1 MGAHK
6 AAGKGQPSRD
16 AKYVVGIDLGTTH
29 CAMAYSPISHVDVR
43 LFEIP
48 QLLAPGEVASQ
59 RLLPSFTYLPAVGE
73 LAQGER
79 TLPWGENEPVVGEW
93 ARRHGARVPNRCVAS
108 AKSWIC
114 HGGVNRR
121 APILPWSAP
130 DQDDKISPFDA
141 QVEYLAH
148 LRNAWNAK
156 QNVDLLE
163 HQEVVIT
170 VPASFDEAAREL
182 VQDAARK
189 AGLVKIRLLEE
200 PQAAFYDFLG
210 AHETELSERLGDA
223 RLILVVDVGG
233 GTTDLTLLKVL
244 PELDAQGE
252 PIIERI
258 AVGGHLM
265 LGGDNMDAALGHHI
279 QQAAGLEGKLDPTE
293 WSQLVAS
300 ARQAKERLLA
310 HEGPAEVPVSI
321 QRRGK
326 KLLGGTK
333 TVPVS
338 RETAEKLLIDG
349 FVPKTTAAERAEA
362 SGRAGLTTLGL
373 PYTSDPAI
381 PRHISTFL
389 HRHKRAAEEA
399 GAQIIADL
407 PKPDLVLVNGGVFHA
422 PTLCERLLEV
432 LSSWFGSTVRM
443 LPHTSLDTAVACGA
457 ARFGLAKL
465 GVGRVIGGGAA
476 RAYYVGVADDN
487 EQMRALCV
495 APKGMEEGTET
506 EIADR
511 TFQLVVNQPVR
522 FPLYAYSG
530 DRNDKVGTLLE
541 AADGEWT
548 ADDLNA
554 SLADGLDPLPPL
566 ESVIRQRGDLWVNPE
581 TGTVPV
587 RLRAHLLPSGTL
599 ELSLVTVE
607 LPPRRFRLQ
616 LNLIPAAGENDVDEG
631 AKAPDASEAAD
642 SEHNRSVMP
651 MGELPKNFGDAKRA
665 LEKPFGNGRWATSPE
680 AAKSLRAELEEAF
693 GPRGQWSP
701 TLCRALFDVLMEYE
715 DRRGRTEVH
724 ELNWLRLLSHCARP
738 GFGVEGDAQRIQA
751 LWALKKRGLKNPTD
765 KSVWSE
771 WWILWRRVAPGL
783 GQQAQRAL
791 FVDVKPWLSGEKP
804 PKDVPRA
811 FGVPEMLR
819 MTAALEKCSA
829 KQKVEAAAWCKAH
842 FKKLGSYW
850 ALGRLGGRAPLHGD
864 AKDVVPPK
872 IVAEW
877 LEELLALD
885 WKSADGASFAAW
897 WMCRVTGDAKRDLSE
912 KLRKTVK
919 ERLRGVDAPTP
930 WLEQLSSVAQVSEG
944 DSRRAYGESLPPGLR
959 L

>member
-1 MGAHK
+1 MGTRK
-6 AAGKGQPSRD
+6 EERKGRPREE
-16 AKYVVGIDLGTTH
+16 ARFVVGIDLGTTH
-29 CAMAYSPISHVDVR
+29 CAMAYSPVSHIDVR
-43 LFEIP
+43 LFDIP
-48 QLLAPGEVASQ
+48 QLLAPGEVAAQ
-59 RLLPSFTYLPAVGE
+59 RLLPSFTYLPAEGE
-73 LAQGER
+73 LAKGER
-79 TLPWGENEPVVGEW
+79 ALPWGEDEPVVGEW

-114 HGGVNRR
+114 HGGVNRK

-141 QVEYLAH
+141 QVEYLSH

-156 QNVDLLE
+156 QNGAPLE
-163 HQEVVIT
+163 DQEVVIT

-182 VQDAARK
+182 VQAAARK
-189 AGLVKIRLLEE
+189 AGLPRIRLLEE

-210 AHETELSERLGDA
+210 ANETELSERLGDA

-244 PELDAQGE
+244 PDLDAQGE
-252 PIIERI
+252 PVIERI

-279 QQAAGLEGKLDPTE
+279 QKSAGLEGKLDPTE

-300 ARQAKERLLA
+300 ARQAKEKLLA
-310 HEGPAEVPVSI
+310 TDGPAEIPVSI

-333 TVPVS
+333 TVLVQ

-349 FVPKTTAAERAEA
+349 FVPKSAGTERAEA

-381 PRHISTFL
+381 PRHIATFL
-389 HRHKRAAEEA
+389 HRHKGAAEEA
-399 GAQIIADL
+399 GAQVIDDL

-422 PTLCERLLEV
+422 PTLCDRLLAV
-432 LSSWFGSTVRM
+432 LGSWFDTPVHM
-443 LPHTSLDTAVACGA
+443 LPHTSLDTAVAAGA

-465 GVGRVIGGGAA
+465 GVGRVIGGGSA

-487 EQMRALCV
+487 EHMRALCV
-495 APKGMEEGTET
+495 APKGMEEGAEL
-506 EIADR
+506 EVADR

-530 DRNDKVGTLLE
+530 DRNDDVGTLI
-541 AADGEWT
+541 AAD
-548 ADDLNA
+548 DDEEDA
-554 SLADGLDPLPPL
+554 IERRDALDALPPL

-587 RLRAHLLPSGTL
+587 RLRAHLLQSGIL

-607 LPPRRFRLQ
+607 LPPRRFRLN
-616 LNLIPAAGENDVDEG
+616 LNLIPPQPESDGAESSATDGAGDASAAGND
-631 AKAPDASEAAD
+631 APE
-642 SEHNRSVMP
+642 MP

-680 AAKSLRAELEEAF
+680 AAKSLRAELESAF
-693 GPRGQWSP
+693 GPRAQWSP
-701 TLCRALFDVLMEYE
+701 SLCRGLFDALMQYA
-715 DRRGRTEVH
+715 DRRGRTPAH
-724 ELNWLRLLSHCARP
+724 ELNWLRLSSYCIRP
-738 GFGVEGDAQRIQA
+738 GFGVEGDAKRIQA
-751 LWALKKRGLKNPTD
+751 LWALRKQGLKNPTD

-783 GQQAQRAL
+783 TQYAQRKL
-791 FVDVKPWLSGEKP
+791 FDDVKPWLDGGKP
-804 PKDVPRA
+804 PKGVPRA

-819 MTAALEKCSA
+819 MVAALEKCSA
-829 KQKVEAAAWCKAH
+829 KQKAEAATWCKTH

-850 ALGRLGGRAPLHGD
+850 ALGRLGGRAPLHGEP
-864 AKDVVPPK
+864 KHVVSPG
-872 IVAEW
+872 IASEW

-885 WKSADGASFAAW
+885 DWKKADGAPFAAW
-897 WMCRVTGDAKRDLSE
+897 WMARVTGDTSRDMPE
-912 KLRKTVK
+912 KLRKKIK
-919 ERLRGVDAPTP
+919 ERLRAADAPTP
-930 WLEQLSSVAQVSEG
+930 WLEQLSSVGQMSEG
-944 DSRRAYGESLPPGLR
+944 DGRRAYGESLPPGLR